1 MIILILQCDSE
12 VTFAH
17 WVLLCVALQ
26 LVDEEFDALEGFFY
40 VLEQGILALLENVET
55 YLHHLQVSR
64 RFQTKP
70 NFLGQTI
77 KKKNPQSCVKMTRRA
92 AELQNSAVYL
102 LRQIKNKSFWE
113 HKAVTSASCFLLE
126 ERNHDR
132 FILARVWV
140 TLCKPKKLTEG
151 FCSRRSSK
159 IIPHGKFSFA

>member
-1 MIILILQCDSE
+1 M
-12 VTFAH
+12 
-17 WVLLCVALQ
+17 LLCVALQ

-102 LRQIKNKSFWE
+102 LRQIKNKSF
-113 HKAVTSASCFLLE
+113 
-126 ERNHDR
+126 
-132 FILARVWV
+132 
-140 TLCKPKKLTEG
+140 
-151 FCSRRSSK
+151 
-159 IIPHGKFSFA
+159 